1 MSILKPEEARRADR
15 MMKTI
20 EKILGRAVPGD
31 VGSVWR
37 AARELWD
44 ELDLDADDRK
54 DLAIEHLAEMAVRTA
69 MRKAPDVWS
78 KSEPDPTYG
87 ALKKLLAEKR

>member
-20 EKILGRAVPGD
+20 EKILDRD

-44 ELDLDADDRK
+44 ELDLNADDHK
-54 DLAIEHLAEMAVRTA
+54 DLAIDHLAEMAVRTA